1 MTTQAQGNTQGNSQQ
16 EYRHRRPFEF
26 ERHLQTGIQLI
37 LVMLLGWAGFKLVTL
52 GEDNAVL
59 RERIAYQGEQIESLR
74 RDLREWSNLYYRKS
88 DAEQRAEEVDSRLDA
103 LGERLS
109 TLEEQ
114 SR

>member
-26 ERHLQTGIQLI
+26 ERHFQTGIQLV
-37 LVMLLGWAGFKLVTL
+37 LVGLLAWAGLKLVSL
-52 GEDNAVL
+52 GEENAAL
-59 RERIAYQGEQIESLR
+59 QERITYQGEQIVSLR
-74 RDLREWSNLYYRKS
+74 RDIREWSNLYVRKS
-88 DAEQRAEEVDSRLDA
+88 EAEQRAEEVNSRLDA